1 MTVRDSSPRRRLA
14 FAGTWYSGDPVR
26 LAREVD
32 AWLAD
37 APAVPGTR
45 AIVAPHA
52 GLRYSGRVAA
62 RAYAALGTERR
73 SAIILVGPS
82 HHVEFPGCAVF
93 PRGSVESP
101 WQPHPV
107 AVDLVNA
114 LTSSSP
120 LITGAGADVHTAEH
134 SLEMQLPFLARVQPE
149 VPVVFL
155 LMGRQSRGV
164 SFALGDAIA
173 KAIAGRDV
181 GLVASSDLSHYHDA
195 ATARRMDQQVLD
207 ALDARSPDAL
217 MAVLE
222 KDAHHACGGGPMVAV
237 LRAATRSGPVT
248 GGVLA
253 YADSGDATGDKS
265 SVVGYAAAAF
275 GAADVGQGFSPAIR

>member
-1 MTVRDSSPRRRLA
+1 MTARDSAPRRRLA

-26 LAREVD
+26 LAHEVD

-37 APAVPGTR
+37 APAIPGTR

-52 GLRYSGRVAA
+52 GLRYSGHVAA
-62 RAYAALGTERR
+62 RAYGALGSAPR
-73 SAIILVGPS
+73 SAVILVGPS
-82 HHVEFPGCAVF
+82 HHVAFPGCAVF
-93 PRGSVESP
+93 PRGSVDSP

-107 AVDLVNA
+107 AVDLVSA
-114 LTSSSP
+114 LTSCSN
-120 LITGAGADVHTAEH
+120 LITCAGADVHTQEH
-134 SLEMQLPFLARVQPE
+134 SLEMQLPFLARVQPA
-149 VPVVFL
+149 VPVVFI

-173 KAIAGRDV
+173 KSIAGRDV
-181 GLVASSDLSHYHDA
+181 ALVASSDLSHYHDA
-195 ATARRMDQQVLD
+195 VTARRMDQRVLD

-222 KDAHHACGGGPMVAV
+222 EDPQHACGGGPMVAV
-237 LRAATRSGPVT
+237 LRAVTRSGPVN

-265 SVVGYAAAAF
+265 AVVGYAAAAF
-275 GAADVGQGFSPAIR
+275 GGAA

>member
-1 MTVRDSSPRRRLA
+1 MTARDSSLRRRLS

-26 LAREVD
+26 LAADVD

-37 APAVPGTR
+37 APAMPGTR

-62 RAYAALGTERR
+62 RAYAALGSARR
-73 SAIILVGPS
+73 DAVILVGPS
-82 HHVEFPGCAVF
+82 HHSAFPGCAVF
-93 PRGSVESP
+93 PRGVIDSP

-107 AVDLVNA
+107 AVDLVGA
-114 LTSSSP
+114 LTASSN

-149 VPVVFL
+149 VPVVFI
-155 LMGRQSRGV
+155 LMGRQTRGV
-164 SFALGDAIA
+164 AFTLGDAIA
-173 KAIAGRDV
+173 RAIVGRDV
-181 GLVASSDLSHYHDA
+181 ALVASSDLSHYHDA

-207 ALDARSPDAL
+207 ALDARSPDTL

-222 KDAHHACGGGPMVAV
+222 KDPHHACGGGPMVAV
-237 LRAATRSGPVT
+237 LRAASGSGPVG

-253 YADSGDATGDKS
+253 YADSGDVTGDKS

-275 GAADVGQGFSPAIR
+275 VGQGFSPAIR